1 MENVKHTAYLG
12 DKIHR
17 KFAKILK
24 EKSVTK
30 TIVTVSA
37 IDNKSY
43 FNLAEN
49 TSTINKGKQCG
60 LYLLYMTH

>member
-1 MENVKHTAYLG
+1 MEKVKHAAYLG

-17 KFAKILK
+17 KFAKTLD
-24 EKSVTK
+24 ERSVTK
-30 TIVTVSA
+30 TSVSA

-43 FNLAEN
+43 FNLAEI
-49 TSTINKGKQCG
+49 TSTLNKGKQCG